1 MISLTF
7 AAVFAAGHKHC
18 EAMDAR
24 FIRRALLPEY
34 ERNDAKPE
42 GTKVASTAS
51 VEHRSGAGGQPEEPA
66 RQGSPSHYFL

>member
-24 FIRRALLPEY
+24 FLRRALLPEC
-34 ERNDAKPE
+34 ERNDAKSL
-42 GTKVASTAS
+42 K
-51 VEHRSGAGGQPEEPA
+51 EPK
-66 RQGSPSHYFL
+66 